1 MKNSFRT
8 TGTCARTI
16 NFEIEDNKVKNVEFV
31 GGCAGNTNGISKLVE
46 NMDIDDVITR
56 LKGIPC
62 RNNTSCPDQL
72 AKALETYKNNQ
83 NR

>member
-31 GGCAGNTNGISKLVE
+31 GGCAGFIQ
-46 NMDIDDVITR
+46 
-56 LKGIPC
+56 LKPAAIQQDWGWLSP
-62 RNNTSCPDQL
+62 SCWSRKW
-72 AKALETYKNNQ
+72 AEK
-83 NR
+83 

>member
-8 TGTCARTI
+8 SGTCARTI
-16 NFEIEDNKVKNVEFV
+16 NFEVEDNKVKNVEFV

-46 NMDIDDVITR
+46 NMDIDEVITR

-72 AKALETYKNNQ
+72 AKALETYKNNLPK
-83 NR
+83 